1 MNIFV
6 EDTEAKAREFLKTHP
21 VSFPSG
27 YDWQLALAK
36 PLGFRGMPY
45 VVVISPNGEVARR
58 FIGPVTQSDLATEIE
73 KLLATR

>member
-6 EDTEAKAREFLKTHP
+6 DDTEANAREFLKTHP

-27 YDWQLALAK
+27 YDWRHALAK

-45 VVVISPNGEVARR
+45 VVVIAPKGEVARR
-58 FIGPVTQSDLATEIE
+58 FVGPVTQTDLAAEID
-73 KLLATR
+73 KLLVTR